1 MSEKIVG
8 YILLF
13 SGIAVLL
20 LSAFSVYGVF
30 SKNIEPIQF
39 FTIGDAPIEVPV
51 VGQGANGGG
60 IDIPTT
66 TISAPLNS
74 FAHLVL
80 MMFIGSIGFKI
91 SSLGTMLVRPVIVKL
106 KSKESP
112 DKSTK

>member
-1 MSEKIVG
+1 MGE
-8 YILLF
+8 
-13 SGIAVLL
+13 
-20 LSAFSVYGVF
+20 
-30 SKNIEPIQF
+30 
-39 FTIGDAPIEVPV
+39 
-51 VGQGANGGG
+51 G

-106 KSKESP
+106 KAKNLQINPLNKNIE
-112 DKSTK
+112 KNNNTKMV